1 MEAYF
6 EGNMLF
12 SVDMN
17 TQGELTI
24 MFDDAENAEFE
35 ITTFRLLIDRC
46 ESELKAWRARLVEP
60 GSVWGEA

>member
-12 SVDMN
+12 GVEMN
-17 TQGELTI
+17 AQGNLTI
-24 MFDDAENAEFE
+24 IFDGAENAEFE
-35 ITTFRLLIDRC
+35 LTTLRSLIERC
-46 ESELKAWRARLVEP
+46 ENELLAWRARLIEP